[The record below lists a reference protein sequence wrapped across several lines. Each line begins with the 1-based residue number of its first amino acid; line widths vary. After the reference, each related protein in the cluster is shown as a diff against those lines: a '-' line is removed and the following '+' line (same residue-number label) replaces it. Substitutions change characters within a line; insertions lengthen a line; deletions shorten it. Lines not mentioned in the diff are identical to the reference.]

1 MKTRSISPE
10 FVRAI
15 AAIALTVIV
24 FAFSSCSSSQ
34 GMSYNAHL
42 KRKFDCSKDGGC
54 SWHR

>member
-1 MKTRSISPE
+1 MKTKSISPE
-10 FVRAI
+10 FVRAL